1 MTIDQIL
8 FQYILNEILSILT
21 IKLKIGSIIWN

>member
-8 FQYILNEILSILT
+8 FQYILNVILSILT